1 MRRRILHDSLIPL
14 AHSCSIAL
22 ARLGPEAIEEG
33 LGQEEVEYWRRQ
45 SHSRYGDDACGQGST
60 EMCVPYL
67 NQNGMGINIDCDIVL
82 KLHACNFQIASKH
95 RLWLLKLRNP

>member
-1 MRRRILHDSLIPL
+1 MRRRIPYDFLIPL

-45 SHSRYGDDACGQGST
+45 SRSRRGDDACGQGST
-60 EMCVPYL
+60 EICVPYL
-67 NQNGMGINIDCDIVL
+67 NQNG
-82 KLHACNFQIASKH
+82 SKRH
-95 RLWLLKLRNP
+95 GYRL